1 MALSENRRATN
12 AGGTAGR
19 DECAMNE
26 RERIRSSR
34 LLCNRLLGGERRPW
48 RLSERCRPRCC
59 CSHGRGARRR
69 GAAGRCAPWAAS
81 DSRSLG
87 CAAGLP
93 RLRSRRWA
101 SRCAPQPGCPPIG
114 TRLSRCAASHGPQRS
129 ATAWRERVS
138 LPHSRT
144 HAGHPRL
151 RAERCLKLAARS
163 PTGGVR
169 VHRGCL
175 ETARA
180 RYGASR
186 AGQARCGRLL
196 LLGPRTVRESVLS
209 TIFVTSVVSGELWRG
224 AWLPNGTNG
233 R

>member
-34 LLCNRLLGGERRPW
+34 LLCNRLLSGERRPW

-93 RLRSRRWA
+93 RLRCQITPLGITVRAAARLPPYRYPAQQVRCLALLVEERGGSVRGEQSGASEVRPPAAPWTSYSARVRPEHYLRHERRERRAVARGMAAKRHERSLTASSR
-101 SRCAPQPGCPPIG
+101 
-114 TRLSRCAASHGPQRS
+114 PQRTCF
-129 ATAWRERVS
+129 AVFWR
-138 LPHSRT
+138 
-144 HAGHPRL
+144 
-151 RAERCLKLAARS
+151 RCR
-163 PTGGVR
+163 
-169 VHRGCL
+169 
-175 ETARA
+175 E
-180 RYGASR
+180 GAS
-186 AGQARCGRLL
+186 
-196 LLGPRTVRESVLS
+196 LS
-209 TIFVTSVVSGELWRG
+209 FLVVNGSI
-224 AWLPNGTNG
+224 LPSRND
-233 R
+233 

>member
-34 LLCNRLLGGERRPW
+34 LLCNRLLSGERRPW

-69 GAAGRCAPWAAS
+69 GAVAAYSGAAGRCAPWAAS

-93 RLRSRRWA
+93 RLISRRWA
-101 SRCAPQPGCPPIG
+101 SRCAPQPGCPPIN
-114 TRLSRCAASHGPQRS
+114 TRLSRCAASHCSWRS
-129 ATAWRERVS
+129 AA
-138 LPHSRT
+138 
-144 HAGHPRL
+144 
-151 RAERCLKLAARS
+151 
-163 PTGGVR
+163 
-169 VHRGCL
+169 
-175 ETARA
+175 A